1 MFTQGA
7 DQTDAGSV
15 FRSESP
21 EIGKRPA
28 SRGHVALF
36 TDSFRGAGIATANR
50 LVRDGYA
57 VRLYLTADDG
67 IRRASSP

>member
-7 DQTDAGSV
+7 DQTDAGLV
-15 FRSESP
+15 FRSEARAT
-21 EIGKRPA
+21 GKRPA

-36 TDSFRGAGIATANR
+36 TDSFRGAGIAAANS

-57 VRLYLTADDG
+57 VRLYLSADDG
-67 IRRASSP
+67 NRRASFP